1 MYNWEQTDDPWQQ
14 HALWSPQCEHVIFSK
29 GQPYIS
35 GVLADQIRDNN
46 TEVRQ
51 KNQQGEGFSGGFP
64 HVSPQILERTSGQ
77 ITTQEPP
84 NLQTT
89 QAVTFSSPS
98 ITSLPTTTQ
107 LSIIPHQPR
116 PRPYHPDY
124 CDVNVRRATFRN
136 WEFSQIQPVENLVK
150 AGFFYKG
157 KQGSDLT

>member
-14 HALWSPQCEHVIFSK
+14 HALWSPHCEHVILSK
-29 GQPYIS
+29 GQSYIS
-35 GVLADQIRDNN
+35 RVLADQIRDNN

-51 KNQQGEGFSGGFP
+51 NNQQGEVFS
-64 HVSPQILERTSGQ
+64 HVSPQILEPTSGQ
-77 ITTQEPP
+77 NTPEEPP
-84 NLQTT
+84 NPQTT

-98 ITSLPTTTQ
+98 ITSLPTTAQ

-157 KQGSDLT
+157 KQGSDLTWP